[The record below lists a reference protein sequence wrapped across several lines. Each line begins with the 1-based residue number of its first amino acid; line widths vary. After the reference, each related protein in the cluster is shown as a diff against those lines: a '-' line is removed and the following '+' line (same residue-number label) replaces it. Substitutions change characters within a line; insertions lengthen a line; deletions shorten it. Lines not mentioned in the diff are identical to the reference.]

1 MNVHRI
7 LSGWCW
13 LVVLGLLAPSAP
25 AAAQRSSGLSNTVL
39 VSATV
44 VTDRLSV
51 AALRPVAFAVHRHAR
66 STTVQPTDGA
76 AGEWRLI
83 GTPNAMIQ
91 MKVGV
96 PSDLVNSRDSSA
108 APLAIEFS
116 PMAGR
121 WRRDVEDAAGAA
133 TFDPQQGVSGQFGP
147 GRDPALYVWLGGS
160 VQPSAD
166 TAAGDYQGAV
176 TLTVFYY

>member
-1 MNVHRI
+1 MNVHRN
-7 LSGWCW
+7 LSGCRW
-13 LVVLGLLAPSAP
+13 LVLLGLLAPNKS
-25 AAAQRSSGLSNTVL
+25 AAAQQSSGPSSAVL

-44 VTDRLSV
+44 VTDRLNV
-51 AALRPVAFAVHRHAR
+51 AALRPVAFAVHRHAV
-66 STTVQPTDGA
+66 STTVQPTDAA

-83 GTPNAMIQ
+83 GAPNAMIQ
-91 MKVGV
+91 MKVGT

-116 PMAGR
+116 PTAGR
-121 WRRDVEDAAGAA
+121 WRRDVEDVGGAA
-133 TFDPQQGVSGQFGP
+133 TFDPHQGIAGQFGP

-160 VQPSAD
+160 VQSSAD
-166 TAAGDYQGAV
+166 TTAGDYQGAV

>member
-7 LSGWCW
+7 LSGCRW
-13 LVVLGLLAPSAP
+13 LVVLGLLTPSEQ
-25 AAAQRSSGLSNTVL
+25 AAAQRSSGHASVVL

-51 AALRPVAFAVHRHAR
+51 AALRPVAFAVHRHAA
-66 STTVQPTDGA
+66 STTVQPTDAA

-91 MKVGV
+91 MKVGA
-96 PSDLVNSRDSSA
+96 PSDLVNSQDSTA

-116 PMAGR
+116 PTAAR

-160 VQPSAD
+160 VQHTAD
-166 TAAGDYQGAV
+166 TAAGNYQGAV